1 MTYTGNITYFEP
13 EGLYDEGVL
22 RFGVGQE
29 VCQEPSLIMPGNPM
43 YTRAREDFNQE
54 AYMYPAP
61 PVHMGTREIDMPEE
75 DLYLLR
81 FLIKQPG
88 SDFTIP
94 QKIQFLQGIIEECA
108 RYQMAHFPDYEDRF
122 VYLTVRSGELKSVNE
137 DQFHVDG
144 FQGISVPRHIPEQNY
159 IWANCYPTL
168 MALQPYFMEQLD
180 PALHNMH
187 DYFHEKT
194 SMDNV
199 YAGRDR
205 GLYIIDPYHVHARPM
220 IPDGT
225 LRSFFR
231 LCFSP
236 AEIRDDTNTVNEHL
250 PRGPYNREDIRN
262 HLGTYQEPE
271 GVPNSSAYGLSP
283 IE

>member
-1 MTYTGNITYFEP
+1 MSYTSTIKYIVP
-13 EGLYDEGVL
+13 EGLYDEGVV
-22 RFGVGQE
+22 RFDASEGEAQTRIT
-29 VCQEPSLIMPGNPM
+29 PRNPM
-43 YTRAREDFNQE
+43 YSRAHEDFNHE

-61 PVHMGTREIDMPEE
+61 PVYLGQRDLDVPEE

-81 FLIKQPG
+81 FLVKQPG
-88 SDFTIP
+88 SVFTIP
-94 QKIQFLQGIIEECA
+94 QKIQFLQGLIEECA
-108 RYQMAHFPDYEDRF
+108 KYQQANFPDYEDRF

-159 IWANCYPTL
+159 IWANCHPTL

-180 PALHNMH
+180 PAVHNMH
-187 DYFHEKT
+187 DFFDEKT

-199 YAGRDR
+199 YGGFEK
-205 GLYIIDPYHVHARPM
+205 GLYIIDPYHVHARPS

-236 AEIRDDTNTVNEHL
+236 VEIRDDTNTVNEHL

-262 HLGTYQEPE
+262 SLVSYGEDPE
-271 GVPNSSAYGLSP
+271 NQNCADYGLLP
-283 IE
+283 VTQ